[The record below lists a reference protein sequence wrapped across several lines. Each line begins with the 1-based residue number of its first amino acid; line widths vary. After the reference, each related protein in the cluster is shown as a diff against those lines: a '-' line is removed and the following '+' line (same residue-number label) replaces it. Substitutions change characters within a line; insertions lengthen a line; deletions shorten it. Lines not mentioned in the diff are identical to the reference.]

1 MKSNV
6 NDIPSAKQNPLF
18 SFLKTITTRLFIDK
32 KNRWRPWVDLDV
44 SHDAHVFHIFLPI
57 FCKRDDFN

>member
-18 SFLKTITTRLFIDK
+18 SFLKTITRLFIDK
-32 KNRWRPWVDLDV
+32 KIANALDLDV